1 MAKKKKEV
9 CPYCGKSF
17 AYLNRHK
24 CKVKE
29 RIEGSEESEKSEVER
44 RIERIEERKKD
55 STRNLKKEEKRILD
69 IITKENNIFFE
80 DLRSLT
86 NKTRNELDDI
96 LDVLELQSKVKVKR
110 EMINATWT
118 KNISLIENIDLEV
131 SKLEIDKNKKDFI
144 LEVFSYQ
151 PCLVC
156 PFANKCNDTNLDK
169 FNPKHCP
176 WLTDW
181 IEACIERRKY
191 YINFEEIEE
200 ELID

>member
-44 RIERIEERKKD
+44 RIERTEERKKD
-55 STRNLKKEEKRILD
+55 STRNLKKDEKKILD
-69 IITKENNIFFE
+69 IITKEKNIFFE

-131 SKLEIDKNKKDFI
+131 AELEIDKNKKDFI

-181 IEACIERRKY
+181 IEACIEGRKY

>member
-1 MAKKKKEV
+1 MAKKKKEI

-44 RIERIEERKKD
+44 RIERTEERKRD
-55 STRNLKKEEKRILD
+55 SSRNLKKEEKRILD
-69 IITKENNIFFE
+69 MISKEKSIYFE
-80 DLRSLT
+80 DLRTLT

-118 KNISLIENIDLEV
+118 KNISLIENIDMEV
-131 SKLEIDKNKKDFI
+131 SEIEIDKNNKDFI

-151 PCLVC
+151 PCLTC
-156 PFANKCNDTNLDK
+156 PFSSKCNDTNLDQ

-181 IEACIERRKY
+181 INANIEGRKY
-191 YINFEEIEE
+191 IFNIEEIQEE
-200 ELID
+200 SFD

>member
-69 IITKENNIFFE
+69 IITEEKDIFFE

-131 SKLEIDKNKKDFI
+131 SELKIDKSKNDFI

-151 PCLVC
+151 PCLTC
-156 PFANKCNDTNLDK
+156 PFANKCNDTNLDQ

-181 IEACIERRKY
+181 IDSCIEGRKY
-191 YINFEEIEE
+191 VFNIEEIEE